1 MNQTLFKP
9 RRFGTRIGV
18 AAVTL
23 AVVAVACGGTSG
35 GGDSLQTAGA
45 TASTVASD
53 HADLRA
59 RGQVFALFDGTPA
72 TLGTFAGS
80 PIVLNF
86 WASWCPSC
94 VAEMSAAFRPVQEQ
108 FGDRVVFLGM
118 NIQDDRSDALDLLE
132 ETGVQWISAEDT
144 DGSLY
149 VELGGIA
156 MPFTVFVSS
165 EGEVLDTHNGPL
177 TESQLRDRIAD
188 VFGV

>member
-9 RRFGTRIGV
+9 RRVGTRIGV

-23 AVVAVACGGTSG
+23 AVVAVGCGGGSG
-35 GGDSLQTAGA
+35 SGDSPQTAGA
-45 TASTVASD
+45 TPSTVVAD
-53 HADLRA
+53 HGDSLAPEQA
-59 RGQVFALFDGTPA
+59 FVLFDGTQA
-72 TLGTFAGS
+72 TLGTFGGS

-108 FGDRVVFLGM
+108 VGDRVVFLGM
-118 NIQDDRSDALDLLE
+118 NIQDDRPDALDLLE
-132 ETGVQWISAEDT
+132 ETGVQWISAEDA

-156 MPFTVFVSS
+156 MPFTVFISS
-165 EGEVLDTHNGPL
+165 EGKVLDTHNGPL

-188 VFGV
+188 VLGV